1 MAGLF
6 VTFEGTEGSGKST
19 QIELLAKRLE
29 SLGREV
35 VRLREP
41 GGTPLGEEIRQ
52 ILKHSDAGR
61 AMVPEAEL
69 LLINA
74 SRAQLVREVIRPGLE
89 AGKILLCDRFLDST
103 IAYQV
108 FGRGIDANQ
117 VQRILDFTIGD
128 TLPHLTLLLR
138 VPIEVS
144 ETRRATRKGQEQGS
158 AATSRDRF
166 EEQDREFFRRVE
178 QGYDAIAAST
188 DTRVRSLDATRS
200 VDEVHQEVWR
210 WVEALLCTP
219 ATTGERAWKTI
230 GEYRVSGPG

>member
-19 QIELLAKRLE
+19 QIQLLARRLE
-29 SLGREV
+29 GLGRKV
-35 VRLREP
+35 LSLREP
-41 GGTPLGEEIRQ
+41 GGTPLGEEIRHT
-52 ILKHSDAGR
+52 LKHSSAG
-61 AMVPEAEL
+61 AGMCPEAEL
-69 LLINA
+69 LLVNA
-74 SRAQLVREVIRPGLE
+74 SRAQLVRQIIKPALVED
-89 AGKILLCDRFLDST
+89 KIVLCDRFLDST

-108 FGRGIDANQ
+108 FGRGLDATQ
-117 VQRILDFTIGD
+117 VQRILDFTVAD

-138 VPIEVS
+138 VPLEVS
-144 ETRRATRKGQEQGS
+144 EQRRANRTPHQSS
-158 AATSRDRF
+158 AEKTDRF
-166 EEQDREFFRRVE
+166 EDQDREFFRRVE

-200 VDEVHQEVWR
+200 IDEVHQEVWR

-230 GEYRVSGPG
+230 GEYRTAGPG

>member
-19 QIELLAKRLE
+19 QIQLLAKRLE
-29 SLGREV
+29 SLGRKV
-35 VRLREP
+35 LCVREP
-41 GGTPLGEEIRQ
+41 GGTPLGEEIRHT
-52 ILKHSDAGR
+52 LKHSAAG
-61 AMVPEAEL
+61 AGMCPEAEL
-69 LLINA
+69 LLVNA
-74 SRAQLVREVIRPGLE
+74 SRAELVRQVIKPALGE
-89 AGKILLCDRFLDST
+89 DKIILCDRFLDST

-108 FGRGIDANQ
+108 FGRGLDATQ
-117 VQRILDFTIGD
+117 VQRILDFTIAD

-138 VPIEVS
+138 VPLEVS
-144 ETRRATRKGQEQGS
+144 EQRRANRTPQQDPT
-158 AATSRDRF
+158 AHRDRF

-200 VDEVHQEVWR
+200 IDEVHQEVWR

-219 ATTGERAWKTI
+219 TTTGERAWKTI
-230 GEYRVSGPG
+230 GEYRTAGPG